1 MASRY
6 QGNAHANILAAGAR
20 LVNSSPELLVMSSPS
35 SQHFAD
41 CETPCPTRSDRAT
54 FVASDSDRPPEVA
67 MSRARELANYR
78 GLPDRIVIPDLHG
91 LVMAAALRQSIEV
104 GFTLAVDDPPAPIKD
119 LASSGRWVV
128 GGQDPAAGETRY
140 RGDTVVVSLRRFGG
154 GEAGDRE
161 PRNPL
166 PRPLRSLAERPSD
179 EPVERLG
186 SVHQLDPLATT
197 SGISIETTDQ

>member
-1 MASRY
+1 
-6 QGNAHANILAAGAR
+6 
-20 LVNSSPELLVMSSPS
+20 
-35 SQHFAD
+35 
-41 CETPCPTRSDRAT
+41 
-54 FVASDSDRPPEVA
+54 

-91 LVMAAALRQSIEV
+91 LIMAAVLRQSVEV

-128 GGQDPAAGETRY
+128 EGQDPAAGAARY
-140 RGDTVVVSLRRFGG
+140 RGDTVVVTLRRFGG
-154 GEAGDRE
+154 GGAGDRE

-166 PRPLRSLAERPSD
+166 PRPLRSLAERPPD

-186 SVHQLDPLATT
+186 SVHHLDPLGAPGGVSSATP
-197 SGISIETTDQ
+197 EQ

>member
-1 MASRY
+1 
-6 QGNAHANILAAGAR
+6 
-20 LVNSSPELLVMSSPS
+20 
-35 SQHFAD
+35 
-41 CETPCPTRSDRAT
+41 
-54 FVASDSDRPPEVA
+54 

-78 GLPDRIVIPDLHG
+78 GLPSRIVIPDLQG
-91 LVMAAALRQSIEV
+91 LIMAAVLRQSIEM

-128 GGQDPAAGETRY
+128 GGQDPAAGSTRY
-140 RGDTVVVSLRRFGG
+140 RGDTVVVTLQRFGG

-166 PRPLRSLAERPSD
+166 PRPLRSLAERTPD

-186 SVHQLDPLATT
+186 SVHHLDPLGAPGGVT
-197 SGISIETTDQ
+197 IETPDH